1 MRKLAI
7 ETGDAFILVYS
18 IDDSDS
24 FDQIRCLKDSI
35 ISEKNKIPPIVVVGN
50 KSGLYFIFNLIINK

>member
-7 ETGDAFILVYS
+7 GTGDAFVLVYS

-24 FDQIRCLKDSI
+24 FDEIRRIKDEI
-35 ISEKNKIPPIVVVGN
+35 MAERALNIPPIVVVAN
-50 KSGLYFIFNLIINK
+50 KSGLF